1 MAAITF
7 GSLFASAAASG
18 GTAAAAGK
26 GTALLV
32 SAGVSAFGALAQ
44 GFAQRQ
50 AAAFNAATLRQ
61 QAERARQIAERD
73 ADAFARRQN
82 RVRASARA
90 RRAGS
95 GITSEGTPL
104 LVDDAALD
112 EALLGEATIRV
123 GGQTRATRLEQQAVL
138 SRLRGGAARTTGAL
152 RAGSTLLTGFGEAFD
167 S

>member
-7 GSLFASAAASG
+7 GALLGSTAAASG
-18 GTAAAAGK
+18 AAAGK
-26 GTALLV
+26 GTTLLLA
-32 SAGVSAFGALAQ
+32 SAGLSAFGTLAQ

-50 AAAFNAATLRQ
+50 AAAFNAAILRQ
-61 QAERARQIAERD
+61 QAERARQAAERD

-90 RRAGS
+90 RLAGS
-95 GITSEGTPL
+95 GVTSEGTPL

-152 RAGSTLLTGFGEAFD
+152 RAGSTLLTGFGEAFG
-167 S
+167 

>member
-1 MAAITF
+1 MAAIVF
-7 GSLFASAAASG
+7 GSMLSGVGAAGVGGKGSAA
-18 GTAAAAGK
+18 
-26 GTALLV
+26 LLA

-50 AAAFNAATLRQ
+50 AAEFNAAILRQ

-82 RVRASARA
+82 RVRGSARA
-90 RRAGS
+90 RLAGS

-123 GGQTRATRLEQQAVL
+123 GGQARATRLEQQAVL

-152 RAGSTLLTGFGEAFD
+152 RAGSTLLTGFGEPFG
-167 S
+167 